1 MGLGNKSRKSASGSV
16 CLLLCLI
23 LLSAC
28 GSGGGSSA
36 PVVEPPVGGSVPPL
50 PVGNVNP
57 NVSANIISI
66 DGSLNLKS
74 IEGAK
79 LAAALWIQKHQG
91 PEGFSPLFTANY
103 AEGFVVSSVPSP
115 QINIC
120 PKGGTSATRLNVSPN
135 VVAVSSV
142 LAVQDL
148 MCAKK
153 ILVDGADRDSV
164 SDGTLT
170 VAVSSVSGAGSD
182 PKALYKLGM
191 TIDDGRAENFTEVRA
206 STGYRA
212 ELKKSFKAT
221 ANYSRNGNATDSIA
235 DNSVSEQLVGVFIAE
250 GAINSKAFKLRAEL
264 DSNCARQTQTASTVC
279 AKRDSKLIGSST
291 SLGNF
296 NVTSQVVTALEFKS
310 EAVPISAG
318 KLTLS
323 QGVDVVT
330 LGFFESNGASTVTIT
345 TADGIGKNYAFSDLQ
360 KLSIY

>member
-1 MGLGNKSRKSASGSV
+1 MVLGNKGRRSASGSV
-16 CLLLCLI
+16 CLLLCLH

-28 GSGGGSSA
+28 GSGGGSTA
-36 PVVEPPVGGSVPPL
+36 TQVEPPVGGTVPAL
-50 PVGNVNP
+50 PVGNLNP
-57 NVSANIISI
+57 NVLPNTIST

-91 PEGFSPLFTANY
+91 PEGFGPLFTGNY

-135 VVAVSSV
+135 LVAVSSA
-142 LAVQDL
+142 LAIQDL

-153 ILVDGADRDSV
+153 ILVDGADRDSI
-164 SDGTLT
+164 SDGNLT
-170 VAVSSVSGAGSD
+170 VAVNSVSGAGSD

-206 STGYRA
+206 STGYKA

-221 ANYSRNGNATDSIA
+221 ANYSRNGNATDSVA
-235 DNSVSEQLVGVFIAE
+235 DNSVTEQLVGVFVVD
-250 GAINSKAFKLRAEL
+250 GAVNSKVFKLRTEV
-264 DSNCARQTQTASTVC
+264 DSNCARQTQSALTVC
-279 AKRDSKLIGSST
+279 VKRDSKLTGSST

-296 NVTSQVVTALEFKS
+296 SVTSKVVLALEFKS
-310 EAVPISAG
+310 ESVPMSAG
-318 KLTLS
+318 KLTLN
-323 QGVDVVT
+323 QGADVVT
-330 LGFFESNGASTVTIT
+330 LGFTESNGASIVTIT
-345 TADGIGKNYAFSDLQ
+345 GADGIGKNYAYSELQ
-360 KLSIY
+360 KLGIY